1 MDRLTGLLRTPSVEW
16 ERVAEAP
23 RPVAALALTV
33 VMASVAALGL
43 HFLVPTGA
51 LAWSARDYGGF
62 YLAAAVHVTASVV
75 LIMLIARLLQGPAS
89 VTQAVALV
97 GWAGPAFWL
106 GVALTSWSDLLAAI
120 LFLYATY
127 QLFVGLPRVLKTPEA
142 AVAALRI
149 LVFFALI
156 ASAATATKVR
166 EAIAPDLTK
175 DPQAETRPL
184 AGVAAYSTAP
194 R

>member
-1 MDRLTGLLRTPSVEW
+1 MRTPSLEW
-16 ERVAEAP
+16 ERIAEAP
-23 RPVAALALTV
+23 GPLWALALSV

-43 HFLVPTGA
+43 QFLIPTGA
-51 LAWSARDYGGF
+51 VAWAGRDYAGF
-62 YLAAAVHVTASVV
+62 YAAAAVHVSASVV
-75 LIMLIARLLQGPAS
+75 LIMLVARLLQGRAS
-89 VTQAVALV
+89 ASQALALV

-127 QLFVGLPRVLKTPEA
+127 QLFVGLPRVLKTSEA
-142 AVAALRI
+142 AGAALPI
-149 LVFFALI
+149 LVFCALV

-166 EAIAPDLTK
+166 DAIAPDLTK
-175 DPQAETRPL
+175 DAQAQSVVLP
-184 AGVAAYSTAP
+184 GVAAYSTAP